1 MASFSR
7 LPNELVY
14 EIASYVMP
22 EDIENFSVASKRIFD
37 VAWPFLKE
45 HRQLKK
51 RYAAFDNIGNSI
63 VGDRR
68 FETLRRRDDEIT
80 TNCSSAESLS
90 DLLTEVLTNRK
101 VAQYIKELRLER
113 WSHRWRS
120 ETFKIWKD
128 ERTPHT
134 EEQFSLFKQALSK
147 YVLPEKLETWIEMLE
162 LGSEDPITSLLL
174 ILLPNVNSIT
184 DKHCLASAHILK
196 GVAERIKTDFSKDV
210 TVLNRLEQIHI
221 GYFSGRYDVEM
232 IILLAFLATM
242 PSLKSLYIY
251 NITTRGDAQDF
262 SCLLPNSSN
271 ITTLCFERCK
281 LSIENLQDLLQGLK
295 SLRNFSYIYRDRS
308 PWDPAGICNTLLKC
322 ARRSLETL
330 DLRGHN
336 ITRGPIQCLQH
347 FEGLKNLALSFSLFQ
362 ASQIPRS
369 IRNISLHD
377 YKMNEDA
384 FLSGQIREV
393 VKLKE
398 ERFAGLEKV
407 CICSSWDLRLCV
419 EGIDELRG
427 LCEGAGFELLR
438 LGKSR
443 DEEGGRINWYGVS

>member
-7 LPNELVY
+7 LPNEIVY
-14 EIASYVMP
+14 KIASYVMP
-22 EDIENFSVASKRIFD
+22 EEIENFSVASKRIFD

-101 VAQYIKELRLER
+101 VAHYIKELRLEC

-221 GYFSGRYDVEM
+221 GYCSGRYDVEM
-232 IILLAFLATM
+232 INLLAFVATM
-242 PSLKSLYIY
+242 PSLKSLYSY
-251 NITTRGDAQDF
+251 NITTRGNAHDF

-271 ITTLCFERCK
+271 ITTLCFKKCK
-281 LSIENLQDLLQGLK
+281 LSIKQLQDLLQGLK
-295 SLRNFSYIYRDRS
+295 SLRTFGYIYEYNMDRSPWQRS
-308 PWDPAGICNTLLKC
+308 PWDPAGMCNVLLKH

-336 ITRGPIQCLQH
+336 DLTRGPIQCLQH
-347 FEGLKNLALSFSLFQ
+347 FEGLKDLVLSFSLFQ
-362 ASQIPRS
+362 VSQIPRS
-369 IRNISLHD
+369 IRNIRLHD
-377 YKMNEDA
+377 FKMHEYA
-384 FLSGQIREV
+384 LLSGQIREV
-393 VKLKE
+393 VRFKK
-398 ERFAGLEKV
+398 ERFAGLEKICV
-407 CICSSWDLRLCV
+407 CSSWDLRKCV
-419 EGIDELRG
+419 EGMDEL
-427 LCEGAGFELLR
+427 
-438 LGKSR
+438 
-443 DEEGGRINWYGVS
+443 